1 MLEIDPVGLV
11 RGKGRGDGLLDQ
23 YVNDRPSAASS
34 FLSVALNKAF
44 RTAMNG
50 VSSAREELADSE
62 LPLQAVVTLLPM
74 RGGEHVVR
82 QLFEPLGWR
91 VELDVVPAPNGEA
104 TSKAYARLR
113 LSGTGRVGALPN
125 HLYVLIPVMD
135 DAKHYWVGDEE
146 IEKLL
151 KRGEDWLD
159 RHPTKELVVRR
170 YLRPPRLSRARRW
183 NGSRRRHRTIRSMPT
198 TARAMRMRWR
208 RRSASTI
215 IAWRPWSRCCARPAP
230 KPSRISDA
238 VKASCCGVC

>member
-1 MLEIDPVGLV
+1 MSTIAPL
-11 RGKGRGDGLLDQ
+11 
-23 YVNDRPSAASS
+23 SS

-62 LPLQAVVTLLPM
+62 LPLQAVVTVLPM

-113 LSGTGRVGALPN
+113 LSGTGRVGALLN

-151 KRGEDWLD
+151 KRGEGWLD
-159 RHPTKELVVRR
+159 RHPAKELVVRR
-170 YLRPPRLSRARRW
+170 YLRRRGFLAR
-183 NGSRRRHRTIRSMPT
+183 GAG
-198 TARAMRMRWR
+198 TARAGDTGRDARCR
-208 RRSASTI
+208 RPHGR
-215 IAWRPWSRCCARPAP
+215 
-230 KPSRISDA
+230 
-238 VKASCCGVC
+238 